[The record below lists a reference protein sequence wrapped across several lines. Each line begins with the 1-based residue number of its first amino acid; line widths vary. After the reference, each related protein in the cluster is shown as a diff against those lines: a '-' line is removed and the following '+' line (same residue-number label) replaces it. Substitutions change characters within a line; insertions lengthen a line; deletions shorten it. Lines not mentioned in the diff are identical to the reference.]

1 MRTEGSHKALA
12 FAVGVFM
19 LFGGY
24 FAYASYLSGI
34 PGTLPFVQTISAKD
48 GEDDSDEEDDE
59 EEDDKE
65 DEEKEQEKAE
75 KEKEKAAEKKK
86 KEDEKKRE
94 AAKKAAERAAKPTNS
109 GSGSS
114 VKLRG
119 DGTVDDDSLEDE
131 SEDDDYVNGV
141 KVRGD
146 GSIDD
151 DSEENE
157 ADDDQMEQRS
167 GKDEREAMYKDRD
180 KTLERVNEKIAQA
193 EEKILEKQAEGV
205 DVTAA
210 LAELEKA
217 KTKVAGIE
225 AAFAAGE
232 TVDIKALVKEV
243 ERLAHFSRGKVLKAS
258 EDVAKDVAKVA
269 KRIAQTKEKIAYLKA
284 MGGDAT
290 SYESSLSEAESAFA
304 DAKSKIALGG
314 SDLLAGLTS
323 LEIVERRVKSI
334 KNSVE
339 GALLALGVSDE
350 DEFET
355 EHDED
360 VEDASD
366 DLVELAEADEDH
378 LSLKNLAETHKE
390 EAMKVSG
397 LVARLDDRNRVVRGL
412 LGNDSDILNELQN
425 EVAINEARIL
435 AMQTAVAEIEDES
448 LSELMKEK
456 IGDLKSENA
465 KLANFISAQSL
476 ETGVFGWFFKLF

>member
-1 MRTEGSHKALA
+1 MRTESSHKALA
-12 FAVGVFM
+12 FAVGTFM

-34 PGTLPFVQTISAKD
+34 PSTLPFIQTISAKD
-48 GEDDSDEEDDE
+48 GEDDSNDEEDD
-59 EEDDKE
+59 KK
-65 DEEKEQEKAE
+65 DEEKEKEKAE

-94 AAKKAAERAAKPTNS
+94 DVKKAAERAYKSSNS
-109 GSGSS
+109 GSSSS

-119 DGTVDDDSLEDE
+119 DGTVDDDSFEDE
-131 SEDDDYVNGV
+131 SEDDDYVNGM
-141 KVRGD
+141 KLRGD
-146 GSIDD
+146 GSVDD
-151 DSEENE
+151 DAEENE
-157 ADDDQMEQRS
+157 VGDDRMEQRS
-167 GKDEREAMYKDRD
+167 GKDEREAMYKDRT

-217 KTKVAGIE
+217 KVKVAGIE
-225 AAFAAGE
+225 SAFATGAV
-232 TVDIKALVKEV
+232 VDIKSLVKEV

-258 EDVAKDVAKVA
+258 EDVAEDVAKVA
-269 KRIAQTKEKIAYLKA
+269 KRIAQTEEKIAYLKA

-290 SYESSLSEAESAFA
+290 SYESSLSDAKSAFA
-304 DAKSKIALGG
+304 DAKAKIALGG
-314 SDLLAGLTS
+314 SDLLAGLTA
-323 LEIVERRVKSI
+323 LEVVERRVKSI

-339 GALLALGVSDE
+339 GALLALGVSDD
-350 DEFET
+350 DEFEA

-360 VEDASD
+360 VEDAAD

-378 LSLKNLAETHKE
+378 LSLKNLAKTHKE
-390 EAMKVSG
+390 EAIKVSG
-397 LVARLDDRNRVVRGL
+397 LVSRLGDRSRIVRGL
-412 LGNDSDILNELQN
+412 VGNDSDILNELQN
-425 EVAINEARIL
+425 EVAINEARIV

-448 LSELMKEK
+448 LSELINEK

-465 KLANFISAQSL
+465 KLANFISSQSL

>member
-34 PGTLPFVQTISAKD
+34 SGTLPFVQTISAKD
-48 GEDDSDEEDDE
+48 GEDDSDEEKDE

-75 KEKEKAAEKKK
+75 KEREKAAEKKK

-109 GSGSS
+109 GSSS
-114 VKLRG
+114 GVKLRG

-151 DSEENE
+151 DAEENE
-157 ADDDQMEQRS
+157 TDDDRIEHRS
-167 GKDEREAMYKDRD
+167 GKDEREAMYKDRE
-180 KTLERVNEKIAQA
+180 KTLGRVNEKIAQA
-193 EEKILEKQAEGV
+193 EKKILEKQAEGV

-217 KTKVAGIE
+217 KAKVAGIE
-225 AAFAAGE
+225 AAFAPGE
-232 TVDIKALVKEV
+232 TVDIKVLVKEV

-258 EDVAKDVAKVA
+258 EDVVKDVEKVA
-269 KRIAQTKEKIAYLKA
+269 KRIAQTKEKITYLKA

-314 SDLLAGLTS
+314 SDFLAGLTS

-350 DEFET
+350 DEFEA

-412 LGNDSDILNELQN
+412 LGNDSDILNELEN

-448 LSELMKEK
+448 LSDLMKEK